1 MSQLNEYLKLYADL
15 ITKEALLRIN
25 KIEPPILRDSCAH
38 LIKGGGKRLRP
49 FIVITVGTGFGASV
63 ESLIPGAVAVEY
75 IHNFS
80 LIHDDIID
88 QDELRRG
95 LKTVHVVWGVPT
107 AIIAGDM
114 LFAMAFTTMNELK
127 NLGIPSNRV
136 QIANKLLALAVQRL
150 AIGQSYD
157 ILFPT
162 EKSVSIRSYLKMI
175 YLKTGALFESSSE
188 IGAVIAG
195 AKGEKRISM
204 RQLGK
209 NIGIAF
215 QIIDD
220 ILGIMGD
227 EKVTGKPVGSDIRE
241 GKKTL
246 PIIYALKYGN
256 VKIKRLLN
264 ENLGNKSIT
273 KDNVKEIQDNL
284 VNLGAIEYSYKLA
297 SYYGN
302 NARKNLTALPSS
314 EQRELLEE
322 LIEFVLK
329 RNY

>member
-1 MSQLNEYLKLYADL
+1 MSKLDEQLKVYADL
-15 ITKEALLRIN
+15 ITKEALLRISR
-25 KIEPPILRDSCAH
+25 IQPPELRDSCAH

-49 FIVITVGTGFGASV
+49 FVVITVGTGFGASI

-88 QDELRRG
+88 QDEFRRG
-95 LKTVHVVWGVPT
+95 LKTVHTVWGIPI

-114 LFAMAFTTMNELK
+114 LFAMAFTTLNELK
-127 NLGIPSNRV
+127 NLSIPANRI
-136 QIANKLLALAVQRL
+136 QIANKLLALAAQRL

-157 ILFPT
+157 ILFPS
-162 EKSVSIRSYLKMI
+162 EKSVSIKSYLKMI
-175 YLKTGALFESSSE
+175 YLKTGALFESSAE

-204 RQLGK
+204 RYFGK
-209 NIGIAF
+209 NMGIAF

-227 EKVTGKPVGSDIRE
+227 EKITGKPVGSDLRE

-246 PIIYALKYGN
+246 PIIYTLKYGDT
-256 VKIKRLLN
+256 KTKKLLN

-273 KDNVKEIQDNL
+273 KDDIKEIQDRL
-284 VNLGAIEYSYKLA
+284 VNLGAIEYSFKLA
-297 SYYGN
+297 KQYGDE
-302 NARKNLTALPSS
+302 AKKNLTALPYN

>member
-1 MSQLNEYLKLYADL
+1 MNKLEEQLRIYADL
-15 ITKEALLRIN
+15 ITKEALSRIN
-25 KIEPPILRDSCAH
+25 KIHPSELRDSCAH

-49 FIVITVGTGFGASV
+49 FVVITVGTGFGANI

-88 QDELRRG
+88 QDEFRRG
-95 LKTVHVVWGVPT
+95 LKTVHTIYGIPI

-114 LFAMAFTTMNELK
+114 LFAMAFTTLNELK
-127 NLGIPSNRV
+127 NLGVPANRV
-136 QIANKLLALAVQRL
+136 QIANKLLALATQRL
-150 AIGQSYD
+150 AVGQSYD
-157 ILFPT
+157 ILFPN
-162 EKSVSIRSYLKMI
+162 EKSVNIKSYLKMI
-175 YLKTGALFESSSE
+175 YLKTGALFESSAE

-204 RQLGK
+204 RRFGK
-209 NIGIAF
+209 NMGIAF

-227 EKVTGKPVGSDIRE
+227 EKVTGKPVGSDLRE

-246 PIIYALKYGN
+246 PIIYTLKYGDAN
-256 VKIKRLLN
+256 TKKLLN
-264 ENLGNKSIT
+264 KNLGNRSIT
-273 KDNVKEIQDNL
+273 KDDVQEIQNKL
-284 VNLGAIEYSYKLA
+284 INLGAIEYSFNLA
-297 SYYGN
+297 KQYGDE
-302 NARKNLTALPSS
+302 AKKNLTALPHND
-314 EQRELLEE
+314 ERELLEE
-322 LIEFVLK
+322 LVDFVLK

>member
-1 MSQLNEYLKLYADL
+1 MNKLNEELKFYADL
-15 ITKEALLRIN
+15 ITKEALLRID
-25 KIEPPILRDSCAH
+25 KIQPPELRDSCAH

-49 FIVITVGTGFGASV
+49 FVVITVGEGFGMKINA
-63 ESLIPGAVAVEY
+63 LIPAALAVEY

-88 QDELRRG
+88 QDEVRRG
-95 LKTVHVVWGVPT
+95 LKTVHVLWGTPM

-114 LFAMAFTTMNELK
+114 LFAMAFTTLNELK
-127 NLGIPSNRV
+127 KFDIPSNRIQV
-136 QIANKLLALAVQRL
+136 ANNILALATQRL

-157 ILFPT
+157 ILFSN
-162 EKSVSIRSYLKMI
+162 EEYVNIDSYLKMI

-195 AKGEKRISM
+195 AKGEKRIAM
-204 RQLGK
+204 RRFGR

-220 ILGIMGD
+220 ILGVIGD
-227 EKVTGKPVGSDIRE
+227 EKITGKPVGNDIRE

-246 PIIYALKYGN
+246 PIIYALKHGDA
-256 VKIKRLLN
+256 KIKELLRR
-264 ENLGNKSIT
+264 NLGNKLIT
-273 KDNVKEIQDNL
+273 REDVKEIQDILLNT
-284 VNLGAIEYSYKLA
+284 GIIDYSYKLA
-297 SYYGN
+297 KQYGE
-302 NARKNLTALPSS
+302 NARKNLAVLPNKD
-314 EQRELLEE
+314 QKELLNE
-322 LIEFVLK
+322 LIEFILV